1 MIDVDYKV
9 WMAGQKIWIYAY
21 ENIYVRRV
29 PKEETK
35 RIPAY
40 TAFENNTH
48 DQSAPQFV
56 SVSVRKHLLHMPIGD
71 ASARHAVLNHFG
83 RILVVKNYSQ
93 SVI

>member
-1 MIDVDYKV
+1 MLITKYEWPGKKYEYTHT
-9 WMAGQKIWIYAY
+9 KIYMCA
-21 ENIYVRRV
+21 ECRR
-29 PKEETK
+29 KK
-35 RIPAY
+35 QNAPAY

-71 ASARHAVLNHFG
+71 ASARHTVLNHSG
-83 RILVVKNYSQ
+83 HILVVKNYSQ